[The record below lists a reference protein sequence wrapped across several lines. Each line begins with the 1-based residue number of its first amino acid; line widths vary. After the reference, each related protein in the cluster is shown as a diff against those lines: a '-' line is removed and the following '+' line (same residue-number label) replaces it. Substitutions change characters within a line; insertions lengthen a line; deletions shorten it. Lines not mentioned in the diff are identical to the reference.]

1 MLKEKTYL
9 FAKCKECGRTWNIS
23 VFKQIPSNGYICPY
37 CRGKAKREQR
47 NIRNKMAAGAA
58 KYLILTLTGI
68 ILFHMTAEAAYIERG
83 YRAYGGEYLLL
94 LLPLIW
100 YAIETTVHDTIKEAK
115 KPWRAG
121 NKIELIEAE
130 GNK

>member
-23 VFKQIPSNGYICPY
+23 IFQQIPSNGYICPY

-47 NIRNKMAAGAA
+47 KIRNRMAAGAA

-68 ILFHMTAEAAYIERG
+68 ILFHITAEAAYIERG
-83 YRAYGGEYLLL
+83 YKAYGGEYLLL
-94 LLPLIW
+94 LLPLAW
-100 YAIETTVHDTIKEAK
+100 YAVETMMRDTIEEAK
-115 KPWRAG
+115 NLCREAKD
-121 NKIELIEAE
+121 IEDQEHCA
-130 GNK
+130 NM